1 VKYKIAGETMENN
14 QNQTNPPPLLRME
27 NASLDFGGGAGVFDL
42 NLTLQKGSILGI
54 IGPSGCGKTT
64 TIRLINGIYG
74 PTSGEV
80 IVFDK
85 KPLKFNAA
93 DKARIGY
100 IPQQFILYPNLSA
113 EENMHF
119 MGGIYGMPSSER
131 KAKINELLEFVDLLD
146 ARKRLARK
154 MSGGMQRRLMLS
166 GALLHDPD
174 LLIADEPTA
183 GIDPILRA
191 KIWDSFRELRDQG
204 KTLLVTTQY
213 VGEAAYCDLVA
224 VMRNGRLVTLDTPK
238 GLQRQAMGG
247 EVVHIQVEGS
257 QQLETILFLERLP
270 QVHKVERL
278 THEEGGMY
286 VYVDDSGKEIPNL
299 LAILNEQEGI
309 TPLITEPYLPPF
321 DEVFVRLIRSAE
333 LKEYEEQPQ

>member
-1 VKYKIAGETMENN
+1 MENN
-14 QNQTNPPPLLRME
+14 QNQTNQPPLLRME